1 MKGRLSHVVF
11 CAFAAASA
19 LCVSAALSGC
29 DEVAS
34 LFQSGKNPQNVA
46 ELCDGKHTG
55 RHAAYQSV
63 IDEACRKLK
72 DAESS
77 NSRLREQSESD
88 RQASR
93 ESESLDQSA
102 CLAKIRAFHEQ
113 SLRLYQELLDAGVC
127 REQARGVL
135 PQNLMTTFWATVDLN
150 NLLKFLELRDSPH
163 AQWEIRE
170 YASAIK
176 SLIRDDFPHIAAI
189 QGW

>member
-113 SLRLYQELLDAGVC
+113 SLRLTQAKRPDLLEKKELSDKDRELLGRFAQSE
-127 REQARGVL
+127 EQS
-135 PQNLMTTFWATVDLN
+135 
-150 NLLKFLELRDSPH
+150 E
-163 AQWEIRE
+163 
-170 YASAIK
+170 
-176 SLIRDDFPHIAAI
+176 
-189 QGW
+189 